1 LKRILATG
9 LAAVLV
15 LGACSSPPKGTV
27 HDPGSSRP
35 GSGQTDGTREEA
47 PGTVRSDEPAA
58 TGHAAVDW
66 ARARI
71 GAPYQ
76 WGGTGS
82 GGFDCSGLVQA
93 AYSRLGVRLPR
104 TTRDQAK
111 RGQMIARDAIRPG
124 DLVFFGDSPKKI
136 NHVGIASG
144 RDRMVHA
151 SSSRGVVEESFH
163 DNNYFRSRYVFAR
176 RVTTQTA
183 SR

>member
-1 LKRILATG
+1 MTPSKERPGLTRILP
-9 LAAVLV
+9 LAVAVLV
-15 LGACSSPPKGTV
+15 LLASCASPPSNTVDDPRGT
-27 HDPGSSRP
+27 RP
-35 GSGQTDGTREEA
+35 GSGAVR
-47 PGTVRSDEPAA
+47 PGEKPA

-66 ARARI
+66 ARARV

-82 GGFDCSGLVQA
+82 NGFDCSGLVQA
-93 AYSRLGVRLPR
+93 AFSRMGVRLPR

-111 RGQMIARDAIRPG
+111 RGQMVAADAIRPG
-124 DLVFFGDSPKKI
+124 DLVFFGSSHHSI

-151 SSSRGVVEESFH
+151 STSRGVVEESFRE
-163 DNNYFRSRYVFAR
+163 NSYFRKRYLFAR

>member
-1 LKRILATG
+1 LKRIVVAGMAG
-9 LAAVLV
+9 LLL

-27 HDPGSSRP
+27 DDPRTPSPRP
-35 GSGQTDGTREEA
+35 GSVA
-47 PGTVRSDEPAA
+47 PGTGEPAPPEA
-58 TGHAAVDW
+58 SEVVAW

-82 GGFDCSGLVQA
+82 NGFDCSGLVQA
-93 AYSRLGVRLPR
+93 AYSRMGVRLPR
-104 TTRDQAK
+104 TTRDQSR
-111 RGQMIARDAIRPG
+111 RGRMVERGDIRPG
-124 DLVFFGDSPKKI
+124 DLVFFGDSPQRI

-151 SSSRGVVEESFH
+151 STSRGVVEESFEE
-163 DNNYFRSRYVFAR
+163 NRYFRDRYVFAR

-183 SR
+183 AR